1 MLKPTIPENEMM
13 RLQALKQYNVLDTL
27 PEDAFDNIAKIAS
40 LICETPISLV
50 TIIDNKRQF
59 FKAKTGLQI
68 NETPKEIAFCAHA
81 INKPD
86 ELMIVDDATKDNR
99 FKDNPLVT
107 GNPKIVFY
115 AGMPLVT
122 SDGFALGTLCVI
134 DTQPK
139 HLTNEQTTALKAL
152 AGQVLQLLELRKTNI
167 ELKKTQTKILEY
179 SKEQATFAYIIAH
192 ELKEP
197 LRMVTKFMKLLEQKY
212 KDRLDAKAKQYIQF
226 AFDGALRMTG
236 LINDL
241 LAYAKIDREHLKKE
255 PVATSKLVLDILS
268 IQKNIHGSNLT
279 FEVGALPEI
288 VGYPVLIKLLFQ
300 NIISNAIKYQ
310 PTLQKIIKIKIDCSE
325 IPDKWQFIIQDNGIG
340 ISSDTQNKIF
350 TPFKRL
356 HSGEQYEGT
365 GLGLAVCQKIVVKH
379 GGSIWVESEVGVGSA
394 FFFTITK

>member
-179 SKEQATFAYIIAH
+179 SKEQATFAYVIAH